1 MTAKQIKS
9 IALKHFAL
17 NGYEGTSMAHIANE
31 IGIKKQ
37 SIYTHY
43 KGKDDLFLQVCN
55 DAFDN
60 ELQTVKS
67 YIDRSSSCSIEE
79 FLYGFLVHFKTQ
91 YEKDEYTKFWLRIS
105 FFPPSHLYDQVMEYV
120 YSYLDNLEMLLIPIM
135 EQAMAS
141 HKINSEI
148 GAEKASSAFLG
159 LLDSIF
165 VEMLYGGPE
174 RLEKRMD
181 ASWHL
186 YWLGLSKN
194 TGLGVVE

>member
-1 MTAKQIKS
+1 MTSQIIKGV
-9 IALKHFAL
+9 AMKHFAAR
-17 NGYEGTSMAHIANE
+17 GYEGTSMALIADE

-43 KGKDDLFLQVCN
+43 KGKDELFLQVSK
-55 DAFDN
+55 DAFLK
-60 ELQTVKS
+60 EQEVVKH
-67 YIDRSSSCSIEE
+67 YFANKSSCSIKE
-79 FLYGFLVHFKTQ
+79 FLYGFLIHVKEQ

-105 FFPPSHLYDQVMEYV
+105 FFPPSHLHDQIMAYV
-120 YSYLDNLEMLLIPIM
+120 YIYLDHLEAMLVPVI
-135 EQAMAS
+135 EQAMKEDEVNAQ
-141 HKINSEI
+141 I
-148 GAEKASSAFLG
+148 GAQKASSAFLG

-186 YWLGLSKN
+186 YWLGLSKD
-194 TGLGVVE
+194 TDAEGLG